1 MVGPS
6 VQSCP
11 EPVALPIIFV
21 PGIMGSR
28 LRNRTTGQIV
38 WDPGT
43 NWSTVWGAFTES
55 AAAKRR
61 RLVGPDG
68 AAFRPDFLEVDMGR
82 VGGTLTAE
90 RHRRQW
96 GGLMADFY
104 MSFMSWLDMTAE
116 APATGLVP
124 RGCFN
129 LHYEAWAHPYNWTD
143 DNDVAAQGLARTVS
157 RAVADTQTKYRNRD
171 VRVLKPVVVTHSM
184 GGLVARAYVTNH
196 GGAAALHGVI
206 HGAMPTDGA
215 PATYKRMRAGFEG
228 GWGAAAVTQRVLGQS
243 QAEVTATAG
252 NCPGPLQL
260 LPNARHK
267 SVNGS
272 TDWLRLTN
280 TRGGRLWSRPAANP
294 YSEIYLNR
302 RDWWRLIDQRFLDP
316 GGTPRGDRA
325 WSNFETQ
332 LRKAAAFH
340 SALGSG
346 GFHSNTRMF
355 WSNDPDM
362 RAWDT
367 VEWRLTRTGSD
378 PRRNPED
385 NDQQGRL
392 RWGEWVMP
400 PPMPMAAAMPV
411 FVPEAEASIQG
422 ATARGDGTV
431 HAGSGRHVTGPMSV
445 PTRVGFAHDGAFEP
459 GAVRQLVAGW
469 LFEMVQEQL

>member
-1 MVGPS
+1 MAGPS
-6 VQSCP
+6 VQRCP

-68 AAFRPDFLEVDMGR
+68 TPFNPRFLEVDMGR

-96 GGLMADFY
+96 GGLMSDFY
-104 MSFMSWLDMTAE
+104 MGFMAWLDLTAE
-116 APATGLVP
+116 TPAMGQVP

-157 RAVADTQTKYRNRD
+157 RAVAATQDKFRGRN

-228 GWGAAAVTQRVLGQS
+228 GWGSAAVTQRVLGQS

-260 LPNARHK
+260 LPNSRHR

-272 TDWLRLTN
+272 RAWLRLTN
-280 TRGGRLWSRPAANP
+280 ARGARLMSDRRDRGRAGSMPDRDLVMMLSDHPAAGVGVAAP
-294 YSEIYLNR
+294 
-302 RDWWRLIDQRFLDP
+302 RDDVVHHRVVVIEGPRF
-316 GGTPRGDRA
+316 A
-325 WSNFETQ
+325 W
-332 LRKAAAFH
+332 
-340 SALGSG
+340 
-346 GFHSNTRMF
+346 
-355 WSNDPDM
+355 
-362 RAWDT
+362 
-367 VEWRLTRTGSD
+367 
-378 PRRNPED
+378 
-385 NDQQGRL
+385 
-392 RWGEWVMP
+392 
-400 PPMPMAAAMPV
+400 
-411 FVPEAEASIQG
+411 
-422 ATARGDGTV
+422 
-431 HAGSGRHVTGPMSV
+431 
-445 PTRVGFAHDGAFEP
+445 PTIWA
-459 GAVRQLVAGW
+459 
-469 LFEMVQEQL
+469 

>member
-1 MVGPS
+1 MVGAA

-11 EPVALPIIFV
+11 EPVALPVIFV

-28 LRNRTTGQIV
+28 LRNRTTRQVV

-43 NWSTVWGAFTES
+43 NVSTVWGAFTEN

-68 AAFRPDFLEVDMGR
+68 AAFNPRFLEVDMGQIGR
-82 VGGTLTAE
+82 TLSAE

-96 GGLMADFY
+96 GGLMSDFY
-104 MSFMSWLDMTAE
+104 LGFMSWLDMTAQT
-116 APATGLVP
+116 PAMGQVP

-143 DNDVAAQGLARTVS
+143 DNDVAAQGLAQTVA
-157 RAVADTQTKYRNRD
+157 RAVADTQTKYSGRNI
-171 VRVLKPVVVTHSM
+171 RVLKPVVVTHSM
-184 GGLVARAYVTNH
+184 GGLVARAYVTRH

-252 NCPGPLQL
+252 NCPGPLEL
-260 LPNARHK
+260 LANARHK
-267 SVNGS
+267 SVDGS
-272 TDWLRLTN
+272 KDWLRLTDAA
-280 TRGGRLWSRPAANP
+280 GRKLWSRPASNP

-302 RDWWRLIDQRFLDP
+302 RDWWKLIEQKHLDP
-316 GGTPRGDRA
+316 AGNPSGDRA
-325 WSNFETQ
+325 WTSFETQ

-355 WSNDPDM
+355 WSNDSDM
-362 RAWDT
+362 RAWDM
-367 VEWRLTRTGSD
+367 VEWQLTRASAD
-378 PRRNPED
+378 PQRSADD
-385 NDQQGRL
+385 NNQQGRL
-392 RWGEWVMP
+392 RWGEWYIP
-400 PPMPMAAAMPV
+400 PASPMGMGMPV
-411 FVPEAEASIQG
+411 FISQAEASIQP

-431 HAGSGRHVTGPMSV
+431 HAGSGRHVSGPMSV
-445 PTRVGFAHDGAFEP
+445 PTRRGFAHDQAFEP
-459 GAVRQLVAGW
+459 GAIRQLVAEW